1 MMSNEYLDTMQAFFR
16 NRPRLNSWQQ
26 QKADETKQSDVYYQA
41 KPLQPQDQARVNQK
55 VERILDATT
64 VLDQASEQASQATE
78 LAVESVVGFGTL
90 PVVMGLSLGSLFLA
104 ENALKKAKNPLLG
117 LSKYLTILGA
127 GVIPTLAL
135 TGFSAIWG
143 AQQETRASRIARLQ
157 TRQAELANPNRYALF
172 TEEQKQIAAQKA
184 THISNESIEAEE
196 KAKNDKTDG
205 IGGAFHQLK
214 TLVTDKNAHERDA
227 LLNKVNERLNKPNQ
241 AFLPQSEKELKE
253 DAALVSN
260 ITRTINDRSESY
272 TENIENAFGTL
283 ATGLI
288 LMGGLS
294 AKVIGDLIQKKMGK
308 DIGWQGKLGVF
319 VLLEIPLLILG
330 TRLERD
336 GAKVARWKARQD
348 IKNNPNSMLAVPD
361 EDKASVQGV
370 KDENFKP
377 KGILDSFKQAFTLP
391 FEFMKDHKAY
401 QAWEKTEGIEEKKRR
416 KALDQIQ
423 LSPEQMQNAK
433 RLQARTHEAFNLTD
447 EYSQDSEMMEASTD
461 ILQEATVTFPELAL
475 YAPAPL
481 VLAGHYIP
489 TPKVKWLEK
498 TAKAYGIAVPKS
510 DAKKWEPLLNNWRLE
525 TLTRAIPVKVT
536 EFLAT
541 ALPKVL
547 NGVLSFQNFV
557 EDKPILKYLK
567 PVTENILKESAE
579 LTLEMT
585 VRSLPIEFDA
595 SEVIKQ
601 LGESANPHLKKMAES
616 TVNKVNMLNPLDWIK
631 EGFKYTTLRYTVLG
645 VTIPVGLGVLLGP
658 ILLINSV
665 FTRWQKD
672 SMRVGLMQADDAMK
686 HPNFFKLDG
695 QEKQRPP
702 NPTVA

>member
-1 MMSNEYLDTMQAFFR
+1 M
-16 NRPRLNSWQQ
+16 
-26 QKADETKQSDVYYQA
+26 YYQA

-55 VERILDATT
+55 VDRILDATT

-143 AQQETRASRIARLQ
+143 AQQETRASRIARRQ

-184 THISNESIEAEE
+184 SHISNEAIEAEE
-196 KAKNDKTDG
+196 KVKNDKTDG

-227 LLNKVNERLNKPNQ
+227 LLNEVDERLNKPAQ
-241 AFLPQSEKELKE
+241 AFSPQSEKDLKE

-272 TENIENAFGTL
+272 TENVENAFGTL
-283 ATGLI
+283 ALGFEALVA
-288 LMGGLS
+288 LPLS
-294 AKVIGDLIQKKMGK
+294 LGIPYLLSKTRMGK
-308 DIGWQGKLGVF
+308 EGGFLINLASGVATF
-319 VLLEIPLLILG
+319 CLLQIPLSFIG
-330 TRLERD
+330 TALERD
-336 GAKVARWKARQD
+336 GSKVARWKARQD

-361 EDKASVQGV
+361 QDKASVQGV

-377 KGILDSFKQAFTLP
+377 KGIWDSFKQAFTLP

-401 QAWEKTEGIEEKKRR
+401 QAWGKTEGIEEKKRR

-461 ILQEATVTFPELAL
+461 TLKQIAGEIPQLAL
-475 YAPAPL
+475 MAPAAAI
-481 VLAGHYIP
+481 VAGHYIP
-489 TPKVKWLEK
+489 LPKVKWLEQ
-498 TAKAYGIAVPKS
+498 TAQAHGITRPLSEGKG
-510 DAKKWEPLLNNWRLE
+510 WEPLLSEWRLDTIGKSFATYAINKLVE
-525 TLTRAIPVKVT
+525 FERNLTQ
-536 EFLAT
+536 L
-541 ALPKVL
+541 L
-547 NGVLSFQNFV
+547 NEKSF
-557 EDKPILKYLK
+557 LK
-567 PVTENILKESAE
+567 PLKTYRENLDIDFSKLIKEME
-579 LTLEMT
+579 TDHLEKAGDWM
-585 VRSLPIEFDA
+585 
-595 SEVIKQ
+595 K
-601 LGESANPHLKKMAES
+601 
-616 TVNKVNMLNPLDWIK
+616 WIK
-631 EGFKYTTLRYTVLG
+631 EGSKYKTLRNTGIGVAGTVA
-645 VTIPVGLGVLLGP
+645 VGGLAVLLGP
-658 ILLINSV
+658 VLLANSV

-672 SMRVGLMQADDAMK
+672 SMRVGLMQADDSMK

>member
-1 MMSNEYLDTMQAFFR
+1 MMMSNEYLDTMQAFFR
-16 NRPRLNSWQQ
+16 NRPRLNDWQQ

-41 KPLQPQDQARVNQK
+41 KPLQPQDQTRVNQK

-64 VLDQASEQASQATE
+64 VLDQASEQAAQSTE
-78 LAVESVVGFGTL
+78 VAIGSVVGLGTL

-143 AQQETRASRIARLQ
+143 AQQETRASRIARRQ
-157 TRQAELANPNRYALF
+157 TRQGELANPNRYALF
-172 TEEQKQIAAQKA
+172 TEEQKQIALQNAS
-184 THISNESIEAEE
+184 HISNESIEAEE

-205 IGGAFHQLK
+205 LGGAFHQLK
-214 TLVTDKNAHERDA
+214 TLATDKQSHERDE

-241 AFLPQSEKELKE
+241 AFLPQNEKELKE

-260 ITRTINDRSESY
+260 ITRTINDQSESY
-272 TENIENAFGTL
+272 TENVENAYQTL
-283 ATGLI
+283 SLGFSSLVALPLTLGITYLLSKTKILKEGDFSTKALVGL
-288 LMGGLS
+288 
-294 AKVIGDLIQKKMGK
+294 VTFLI
-308 DIGWQGKLGVF
+308 
-319 VLLEIPLLILG
+319 LEIPLLMLG
-330 TRLERD
+330 NSLERD
-336 GAKVARWKARQD
+336 GARVARWKARQD

-361 EDKASVQGV
+361 EDKASVQGI

-377 KGILDSFKQAFTLP
+377 KGIWDSFKQAFTLP

-423 LSPEQMQNAK
+423 LSPEQREKAK

-461 ILQEATVTFPELAL
+461 TLKQIAGEIPQLAL
-475 YAPAPL
+475 MAPA
-481 VLAGHYIP
+481 VAIVAGHYVP
-489 TPKVKWLEK
+489 LPKVKWLEEAAK
-498 TAKAYGIAVPKS
+498 THGIEVPTT
-510 DAKKWEPLLNNWRLE
+510 DVKKWEPLLTDWRLE
-525 TLTRAIPVKVT
+525 A
-536 EFLAT
+536 
-541 ALPKVL
+541 
-547 NGVLSFQNFV
+547 
-557 EDKPILKYLK
+557 
-567 PVTENILKESAE
+567 LKESKQVKWVQNQYKEINEKMGKA
-579 LTLEMT
+579 LFNKGL
-585 VRSLPIEFDA
+585 LFPI
-595 SEVIKQ
+595 I
-601 LGESANPHLKKMAES
+601 G
-616 TVNKVNMLNPLDWIK
+616 
-631 EGFKYTTLRYTVLG
+631 
-645 VTIPVGLGVLLGP
+645 GLAVLLGP
-658 ILLINSV
+658 VLLLNSL

>member
-1 MMSNEYLDTMQAFFR
+1 MMMSNEYLDTMQAFFR

-64 VLDQASEQASQATE
+64 VLDQASEQAAQSTE
-78 LAVESVVGFGTL
+78 VAIGGVVGLGTL
-90 PVVMGLSLGSLFLA
+90 PVVMGLSVGSLFLA

-143 AQQETRASRIARLQ
+143 AQQETRASRIARRQ

-184 THISNESIEAEE
+184 SHISNEAIEAEE
-196 KAKNDKTDG
+196 KVKNDKTDG

-227 LLNKVNERLNKPNQ
+227 LLNEVDERLNKPAQ
-241 AFLPQSEKELKE
+241 AFSPQSEKDLKE

-260 ITRTINDRSESY
+260 ITRTINERSESY
-272 TENIENAFGTL
+272 TENVENAYQTL
-283 ATGLI
+283 SLGFSSLVALPLTLGITYLLSKTKILKEGDFSTKALVGL
-288 LMGGLS
+288 
-294 AKVIGDLIQKKMGK
+294 VTFLI
-308 DIGWQGKLGVF
+308 
-319 VLLEIPLLILG
+319 LEIPLLMLG
-330 TRLERD
+330 NSLERD
-336 GAKVARWKARQD
+336 GARVARWKARQD

-361 EDKASVQGV
+361 EDKASVQGI

-377 KGILDSFKQAFTLP
+377 KGIWDSFKQAFTLP

-423 LSPEQMQNAK
+423 LSPEQREKAK

-461 ILQEATVTFPELAL
+461 TLKQIAGEIPQLAL
-475 YAPAPL
+475 MAPA
-481 VLAGHYIP
+481 VAIVAGHYVP
-489 TPKVKWLEK
+489 LPKVKWLEEAAK
-498 TAKAYGIAVPKS
+498 THGIEVPTT
-510 DAKKWEPLLNNWRLE
+510 DVKKWEPLLTDWRLE
-525 TLTRAIPVKVT
+525 A
-536 EFLAT
+536 
-541 ALPKVL
+541 
-547 NGVLSFQNFV
+547 
-557 EDKPILKYLK
+557 
-567 PVTENILKESAE
+567 LKESKQVKWVQNQYKEINEKMGKA
-579 LTLEMT
+579 LFNKGL
-585 VRSLPIEFDA
+585 LFPI
-595 SEVIKQ
+595 I
-601 LGESANPHLKKMAES
+601 G
-616 TVNKVNMLNPLDWIK
+616 
-631 EGFKYTTLRYTVLG
+631 
-645 VTIPVGLGVLLGP
+645 GLAVLLGP
-658 ILLINSV
+658 VLLLNSL

-695 QEKQRPP
+695 EEKQ
-702 NPTVA
+702 NPQKPAVA

>member
-1 MMSNEYLDTMQAFFR
+1 MMMSNEYLDTMQAFFR
-16 NRPRLNSWQQ
+16 NRPRLNDWQQ
-26 QKADETKQSDVYYQA
+26 QKADETKQSEVYYQA
-41 KPLQPQDQARVNQK
+41 KPLQPQDQTRVNQK

-78 LAVESVVGFGTL
+78 MAVGSVVGLGTL

-143 AQQETRASRIARLQ
+143 AQQETRASRIARRQ

-184 THISNESIEAEE
+184 SHISNEAIEAEE
-196 KAKNDKTDG
+196 KAKNAKTDG

-241 AFLPQSEKELKE
+241 AFLPQSEKDLKE

-260 ITRTINDRSESY
+260 ITRTINERSESY
-272 TENIENAFGTL
+272 TENVENAYQALSLGFSTLVALPLSLGISNLLSKTKILKEGDFLSKVLVGVGT
-283 ATGLI
+283 
-288 LMGGLS
+288 
-294 AKVIGDLIQKKMGK
+294 
-308 DIGWQGKLGVF
+308 F
-319 VLLEIPLLILG
+319 CLLQIPLSFIG
-330 TRLERD
+330 TALERD
-336 GAKVARWKARQD
+336 GSKVARWKARQD
-348 IKNNPNSMLAVPD
+348 IKNNPNSLLAVPD
-361 EDKASVQGV
+361 QDKASVQGV

-423 LSPEQMQNAK
+423 LSPEQMENAK

-461 ILQEATVTFPELAL
+461 TLKQIAGEIPQLAFF
-475 YAPAPL
+475 APAL
-481 VLAGHYIP
+481 AVTAGHYIP
-489 TPKVKWLEK
+489 LPKVKWLEK
-498 TAKAYGIAVPKS
+498 TANTHGVEVPS
-510 DAKKWEPLLNNWRLE
+510 SGTKKWEPLLSDWRLE
-525 TLTRAIPVKVT
+525 TMGKSAKAFAMKKAEPLIT
-536 EFLAT
+536 FLEKPEDE
-541 ALPKVL
+541 LKKVL
-547 NGVLSFQNFV
+547 EELQKKV
-557 EDKPILKYLK
+557 DKLLEEK
-567 PVTENILKESAE
+567 P
-579 LTLEMT
+579 
-585 VRSLPIEFDA
+585 F
-595 SEVIKQ
+595 
-601 LGESANPHLKKMAES
+601 LKKFKQYGENLA
-616 TVNKVNMLNPLDWIK
+616 N
-631 EGFKYTTLRYTVLG
+631 EGFTLISEMQMKHSEKAKDWTKWIQEASKYKTLRNTGIGVAGTVA
-645 VTIPVGLGVLLGP
+645 VGGLAVLLGP

-702 NPTVA
+702 NPNVA